1 MSQVLVWK
9 SDTDGK
15 LFEDKAKYQKHL
27 RVLAGQRAQG
37 RRIAKAEAE
46 REAFITRMGATVKS
60 IDELEKF
67 IADNWEWFFAN
78 GMKNALWKCDKK
90 PKNKHKLVSLKFDVR
105 WSDAVSNSHSC
116 PRDGVTNWGGDTKLP
131 NGSPAPRGYP
141 GWTGN
146 VKFVIDAGMSAH
158 KKNPYR
164 YDGYGSD
171 YFEHTPINTGSGGS
185 GNGQN
190 YSYGIELFAS
200 DFPAM
205 LEAREKAIVWNTLTD
220 KNELEF
226 A

>member
-27 RVLAGQRAQG
+27 RALATQRAQG

-67 IADNWEWFFAN
+67 IHDNWEWFFAN
-78 GMKNALWKCDKK
+78 GMKHALWRCDKK
-90 PKNKHKLVSLKFDVR
+90 PRNQHKLVSIKFDVR
-105 WSDAVSNSHSC
+105 WSDSVSNSHRC
-116 PRDGVTNWGGDTKLP
+116 PRGGVTNWDQSANRKKGLNLP
-131 NGSPAPRGYP
+131 EGYP

-146 VKFVIDAGMSAH
+146 VKFTVDAGMSAH
-158 KKNPYR
+158 KHKPYK
-164 YDGYGSD
+164 YDGYGAD
-171 YFEHTPINTGSGGS
+171 YFNGTIVGTGSGG
-185 GNGQN
+185 GGGQS
-190 YSYGIELFAS
+190 YSYHVELFAS

-220 KNELEF
+220 KKELEF
-226 A
+226 V